1 MGNLFKEGSIFSFLG
16 TSHGVTI
23 AALTSIVIL
32 GIVLVSHVAGINAL
46 SFVSRAS
53 QWLLNLAS
61 KTIAKS
67 ETRYHRD
74 LAIGKLDEKRK
85 TVRIYRFLNDLTID
99 LGLKAAG
106 TKPYELL
113 FLCIVGSLLG
123 TLICCQLLF
132 GALWMTIIL
141 FPIVLVAVVCT
152 LYTKANIAHDQRI
165 EAVIEAENIIC
176 NNIKEGVVVAV
187 RNNLHLMPTQVRDSF
202 RDFLDNMEHKGYHI
216 KTALQELNSD
226 LGAVADDFIK
236 KCIVFELEEEH
247 GIADMFKDVVEIN
260 NIKMEMR
267 TEMKRKFEE
276 VTTQFCIGAGMIGL
290 FLGGVLVLYK
300 DVAHFYLKTPIGQ
313 IIICLDILIMLGE
326 FVYITYLRANEL

>member
-1 MGNLFKEGSIFSFLG
+1 MSDLFKEGTLFSFLG
-16 TSHGVTI
+16 TSHGVTV

-32 GIVLVSHVAGINAL
+32 GIVLISHVAGINAL
-46 SFVSRAS
+46 SFVSRTS
-53 QWLLNLAS
+53 QWLLNKAS
-61 KTIAKS
+61 KLIANS

-74 LAIGKLDEKRK
+74 LAIGKLDEKRQ
-85 TVRIYRFLNDLTID
+85 TVKIYRFLNDLTID

-113 FLCIVGSLLG
+113 FLCVVGSLLA
-123 TLICCQLLF
+123 TLICCQILF
-132 GALWMTIIL
+132 GNMWLTIIL
-141 FPIVLVAVVCT
+141 FPIVLVAVICV

-187 RNNLHLMPTQVRDSF
+187 RNNLHLMPSQVRTSF
-202 RDFLDNMEHKGYHI
+202 RDFLDNIEHKGYHI

-247 GIADMFKDVVEIN
+247 GIADMFKDIVEIN

-267 TEMKRKFEE
+267 IELKRKFEE
-276 VTTQFCIGAGMIGL
+276 VLTQFLIGAAMIFI
-290 FLGGVLVLYK
+290 FLGGVLVIYK
-300 DVAHFYLKTPIGQ
+300 DIAHFYLRTPIGQ
-313 IIICLDILIMLGE
+313 LIICFDILILLGE
-326 FVYITYLRANEL
+326 FVYITYLRAKEL